1 MNILFLKLV
10 EMYTLE
16 IMAINLLAVTS
27 HYSTNKTRTKNKA
40 FCYYIYLNEC
50 VHVFSFLSH
59 KHIFF
64 FSTGETIPEFVSAP
78 TNITVPRYIFFPPR
92 LQCKA

>member
-40 FCYYIYLNEC
+40 FCYYIYFNEY
-50 VHVFSFLSH
+50 VYVFSLLALN
-59 KHIFF
+59 IFF
-64 FSTGETIPEFVSAP
+64 FQYRRDDPRIRVGSYKHYSAKVHFFSPEAAV
-78 TNITVPRYIFFPPR
+78 
-92 LQCKA
+92 